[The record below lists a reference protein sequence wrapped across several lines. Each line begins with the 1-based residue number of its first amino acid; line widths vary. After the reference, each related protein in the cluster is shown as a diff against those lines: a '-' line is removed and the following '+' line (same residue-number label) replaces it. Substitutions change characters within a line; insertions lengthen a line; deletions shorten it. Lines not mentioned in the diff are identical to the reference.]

1 MAAVL
6 ARLAFI
12 ARAKAMGCTLEEV
25 AALLGDWD
33 GGRCRPVQDRLR
45 ELVIDKLG
53 DARLRAA
60 DLASFTSDL
69 ERILADLGSHTPDGP
84 CDSGCGCVTDLSPG
98 PVDARLVTPPVEC
111 TLDAGEMPGR
121 VQAWRDLGAHV
132 VDRTVVDR
140 TVVDGTVVDG
150 GTRLELDASTP
161 LEELVRLVAAE
172 QRCCSFLAF
181 ALTVDSRGPA
191 LEVRAPPEA
200 QSMVDALFAEA
211 G

>member
-84 CDSGCGCVTDLSPG
+84 CDADCGCVTDPAPG
-98 PVDARLVTPPVEC
+98 PARASLVPPPVAC
-111 TLDAGEMPGR
+111 TLDADEMPGR
-121 VQAWRDLGAHV
+121 LHAWRDLVAHV
-132 VDRTVVDR
+132 VDRTVI
-140 TVVDGTVVDG
+140 DG
-150 GTRLELDASTP
+150 GTRLQLDASTP
-161 LEELVRLVAAE
+161 LDELAALMAAE
-172 QRCCSFLAF
+172 QRCCSFFAF
-181 ALTVDSRGPA
+181 ALTVDDRGLA
-191 LEVRAPPEA
+191 LEVRAPAEA
-200 QSMVDALFAEA
+200 LPMVDALF
-211 G
+211 GGR